1 MATRDSR
8 PPGGSSDERP
18 LVIRVTAGSGKGRTA
33 LAAFDSALRAA
44 GVADHNLVRLS
55 SVIPAKA
62 SVEVCEPKEQLR
74 GSFGDVLYCV
84 YAAAYATERGDDAVA
99 GVGWSLAADGSG
111 RGLFVEHVGHA
122 EDQVQ
127 TMIKTTLT
135 DMSGG
140 REETFTYADRVVISA
155 HCSGQ
160 PACAVVVATYRTAG
174 WE

>member
-62 SVEVCEPKEQLR
+62 SIEVATAS
-74 GSFGDVLYCV
+74 GSTVRTVRVPPAPSSSASSSSSKNSLI
-84 YAAAYATERGDDAVA
+84 
-99 GVGWSLAADGSG
+99 WSLG
-111 RGLFVEHVGHA
+111 
-122 EDQVQ
+122 
-127 TMIKTTLT
+127 TMLSLNI
-135 DMSGG
+135 
-140 REETFTYADRVVISA
+140 
-155 HCSGQ
+155 
-160 PACAVVVATYRTAG
+160 
-174 WE
+174 